1 MRTSFKVN
9 RMSSSV
15 GIHWQ
20 WLSEQIQQIRTYSG
34 ITNDFTVDSALIA
47 DIHIDSLE
55 MLELIT
61 AIEQY
66 TEVPLQ
72 DEVWMKW
79 HYLRDIVDYLFR
91 TLPSSS

>member
-1 MRTSFKVN
+1 MTAQSLVQQ
-9 RMSSSV
+9 
-15 GIHWQ
+15 Q
-20 WLSEQIQQIRTYSG
+20 WVENQIKEIRTYSG
-34 ITNDFTVDSALIA
+34 ITKPFTMDSALIR

-66 TEVPLQ
+66 TGQPIN

-79 HYLRDIVDYLFR
+79 YKLSDIVEYL
-91 TLPSSS
+91 LSVK

>member
-1 MRTSFKVN
+1 
-9 RMSSSV
+9 MSSSV

-20 WLSEQIQQIRTYSG
+20 WLSEQIQQIRAYSG

-66 TEVPLQ
+66 TEVSLQ

-79 HYLRDIVDYLFR
+79 YNLQDIVNYLAS
-91 TLPSSS
+91 TSSSS

>member
-1 MRTSFKVN
+1 MCV
-9 RMSSSV
+9 SSD
-15 GIHWQ
+15 IHWL

-34 ITNDFTVDSALIA
+34 IANNFTVDSALIA
-47 DIHIDSLE
+47 DVHIDSLE

-79 HYLRDIVDYLFR
+79 YNLQDIVNYLAHTF
-91 TLPSSS
+91 PSFP

>member
-1 MRTSFKVN
+1 MN
-9 RMSSSV
+9 RMSVSSD
-15 GIHWQ
+15 IHWL

-34 ITNDFTVDSALIA
+34 IANNFTVDSALIA
-47 DIHIDSLE
+47 DVHIDSLE

-79 HYLRDIVDYLFR
+79 YNLQDIVNYLAHTF
-91 TLPSSS
+91 PSFP

>member
-1 MRTSFKVN
+1 
-9 RMSSSV
+9 MSVSSD
-15 GIHWQ
+15 IHWL

-34 ITNDFTVDSALIA
+34 IANNFTVDSALIA
-47 DIHIDSLE
+47 DVHIDSLE

-79 HYLRDIVDYLFR
+79 YNLQDIVNYLAHTF
-91 TLPSSS
+91 PSFP